1 MGRKGKK
8 SSWSQFWTPI
18 MVVLGI
24 TIIVMFLI
32 ILQSSGVFPA
42 VDWSTV
48 NPQILEFA
56 PWIVVVGLAF
66 VVFLKLRG

>member
-1 MGRKGKK
+1 MKG
-8 SSWSQFWTPI
+8 SNFWTPI

-32 ILQSSGVFPA
+32 ILQETGTFPA

-48 NPQILEFA
+48 NPQIILFA
-56 PWIVVVGLAF
+56 PWIIVVGLAF
-66 VVFLKLRG
+66 VIFLYLRR